1 MPAKPKSRAAPHPPV
16 KTATQRRA
24 APGGLATGPTAA
36 KKAPAKGPKA
46 QVKLWNQW
54 DKLHG
59 KGPNSG
65 GKKPVQA
72 ALAKKEP
79 YLVSIINQKGGTGK
93 TTTTINLGAAL
104 AYLGFPTLMVDLDP
118 QGHTTIGLGIDP
130 DSFLE
135 SMAEVMSIP
144 KKSVDDITLHTYVPH
159 LYLAPAH
166 IHLAPVAEQIYSRIF
181 REAILYQALQGLPYD
196 FILIDCPPSLG
207 VLTINALYACDLIVI
222 PCQIS
227 RYSLDGLADLLQTVE
242 HVKALKPQELFK
254 GDLFR
259 ILLTMYDRRNRVT
272 NQYVLE
278 EIRPY
283 WKKTF
288 QTIIM
293 KNEALNQ
300 SQIAQ
305 KAVFDFDPESSG
317 SMDYHNLAVEFL
329 QLYHRRTGVPVEER
343 FLTAD
348 ITPNLR
354 CETELTHT

>member
-1 MPAKPKSRAAPHPPV
+1 MPIKPTSSAALNRFG
-16 KTATQRRA
+16 ASS
-24 APGGLATGPTAA
+24 G
-36 KKAPAKGPKA
+36 
-46 QVKLWNQW
+46 QVKSAGLRAGPGSSKGTEAKNPRAQEKLWSQY
-54 DKLHG
+54 DRLHG
-59 KGPNSG
+59 DGLGRNGKGSG
-65 GKKPVQA
+65 QKA
-72 ALAKKEP
+72 TTRKES

-104 AYLGFPTLMVDLDP
+104 AYLGFPTLLVDLDP

-130 DSFLE
+130 DSFIE
-135 SMAEVMSIP
+135 SMAEVMSVP
-144 KKSVDDITLHTYVPH
+144 KKPVADITLLTYVPD
-159 LYLAPAH
+159 LLLAPAH

-181 REAILYQALQGLPYD
+181 REAILYQALQGLHYD

-227 RYSLDGLADLLQTVE
+227 RYSLDGLADLLTTVE
-242 HVKALKPQELFK
+242 HVKALKPQDLFK
-254 GDLFR
+254 EDLFR

-283 WKKTF
+283 WSKTF

-317 SMDYHNLAVEFL
+317 SLDYHNLAIEL
-329 QLYHRRTGVPVEER
+329 IQLYHRRTGMPVEEK
-343 FLTAD
+343 FLKAD
-348 ITPNLR
+348 IAPTLTY
-354 CETELTHT
+354 ETELINS

>member
-1 MPAKPKSRAAPHPPV
+1 MPAKSRSAPLEETTPLGGITGEVPMAGPSPPR
-16 KTATQRRA
+16 KRA
-24 APGGLATGPTAA
+24 SKNPR
-36 KKAPAKGPKA
+36 A
-46 QVKLWNQW
+46 QVKLWSQW

-59 KGPNSG
+59 KGGG
-65 GKKPVQA
+65 GKKPAPRAQSN
-72 ALAKKEP
+72 KDP

-104 AYLGFPTLMVDLDP
+104 AYLGFSVLLVDLDP
-118 QGHTTIGLGIDP
+118 QGHTTIGMGIDP
-130 DSFLE
+130 DSFIE
-135 SMAEVMSIP
+135 SMAEVMSVP
-144 KKSVDDITLHTYVPH
+144 KKPVADIALPTYIRN

-166 IHLAPVAEQIYSRIF
+166 IHLAPVAEQVYSRIF
-181 REAILYQALQGLPYD
+181 REAILYQALQGLPHD
-196 FILIDCPPSLG
+196 FVLIDCPPSLG

-227 RYSLDGLADLLQTVE
+227 RYSLDGLADLLTTVE
-242 HVKALKPQELFK
+242 HVKALKPQDLFQ

-278 EIRPY
+278 EIKPY
-283 WKKTF
+283 WGKTF

-305 KAVFDFDPESSG
+305 KAIFDYDPESSG

-329 QLYHRRTGVPVEER
+329 QLYHRRTGAPLGDK
-343 FLTAD
+343 FLAAAV
-348 ITPNLR
+348 TPNLKF
-354 CETELTHT
+354 ETEITNT

>member
-1 MPAKPKSRAAPHPPV
+1 MPAKPKSRAAPHPPSE
-16 KTATQRRA
+16 TATQGRA
-24 APGGLATGPTAA
+24 RPGGLASGPTSA
-36 KKAPAKGPKA
+36 KKAPPKSPRA

-59 KGPNSG
+59 KGQNSG

-72 ALAKKEP
+72 ASAKKEP

-104 AYLGFPTLMVDLDP
+104 AYLGFPTLLVDLDP

-144 KKSVDDITLHTYVPH
+144 KKSVDDITLHTYVPK
-159 LYLAPAH
+159 LFLAPAH

-329 QLYHRRTGVPVEER
+329 QLYHRRTGVHVEER